1 MDKTPAL
8 IVETFI
14 GNWNGAFP
22 NHPLTAAD
30 LKVPHS
36 VMGALFEV
44 FARLG
49 IDRDAVLS
57 PPDEPHN
64 EHTAYYWDLIPVINM
79 TRVINHLVSVMPQV
93 DAKISI
99 SHFLQPTVT
108 TSQSILLL
116 LFNLMIFNEERL
128 SDINPQEEE
137 LFSKSKEVNKLEQ
150 KKNKLVELLNVQAEE
165 KGKRAE
171 RIEEF
176 HEQIKLFEEELKQE
190 NEALE
195 VEKSELEVI
204 AKENHQLEVIVDQKK
219 TQKEAV
225 TDEIEKKKALIV
237 YDADDIRA
245 QAAKAAQDVQDA
257 DEKLNALLATLMLK
271 ENNLKNLQ
279 TIKPNFDVANN
290 YLNEIMKIMDSLK
303 DYENGDLDS
312 DSVEGEL
319 NVLNTEISELESQYT
334 ELKVAR
340 EEALKRHQENQARR
354 QQEKALAERNINEAE
369 KKDKKCQEQ
378 MKKSTQVINSIKELT
393 RKYDEEKNSC
403 LEQLG
408 DIKEDFQSK
417 VKHAEDSLLTVLAN
431 AERAIIQKFLKQ
443 NKNI

>member
-1 MDKTPAL
+1 MDKTPAS

-57 PPDEPHN
+57 PPDEEHN
-64 EHTAYYWDLIPVINM
+64 ENTVYYWDLIPMINM
-79 TRVINHLVSVMPQV
+79 TRVINHLVSIMPQV

-128 SDINPQEEE
+128 SDIKPQEEE

-150 KKNKLVELLNVQAEE
+150 RKNKLLELLNVQAEE

-176 HEQIKLFEEELKQE
+176 HEQIKLFEEESKQE
-190 NEALE
+190 NEALK
-195 VEKSELEVI
+195 VEKSELDVVL
-204 AKENHQLEVIVDQKK
+204 KENHQLELIIDQKK
-219 TQKEAV
+219 TQKEAL

-237 YDADDIRA
+237 YDADDIKA

-257 DEKLNALLATLMLK
+257 DEKLNALMATLALK

-279 TIKPNFDVANN
+279 AIKPNFDVANH
-290 YLNEIMKIMDSLK
+290 YLNEIMKIVDSLK

-319 NVLNTEISELESQYT
+319 NVLNTEISELESQYA

-340 EEALKRHQENQARR
+340 EEASKKHQENQAKR
-354 QQEKALAERNINEAE
+354 QREKALAERNINEAE
-369 KKDKKCQEQ
+369 KRDKKCQEQ
-378 MKKSTQVINSIKELT
+378 LKKSTQAINSIKERT

-403 LEQLG
+403 LEQLS
-408 DIKEDFQSK
+408 DIKDDFQNK
-417 VKHAEDSLLTVLAN
+417 VKHAQDSLLMVLSN
-431 AERAIIQKFLKQ
+431 AEKEIAQKCLKL
-443 NKNI
+443 NKNN